1 MKSQW
6 GFKFRKMGDSMGHFW
21 DIHGYSTGIKM
32 ISTFSTGHGDKDS
45 VGRISMEIG
54 WLTS

>member
-1 MKSQW
+1 
-6 GFKFRKMGDSMGHFW
+6 MGHFW